1 MHEEIHAVYAS
12 DLHLMGGGMSW
23 YVNVTVACNE
33 ISTLWINKHS
43 VVLYWEVDEKDVAL
57 IKPEKEPA
65 TERSQF
71 EQVI

>member
-33 ISTLWINKHS
+33 ISTL
-43 VVLYWEVDEKDVAL
+43 
-57 IKPEKEPA
+57 
-65 TERSQF
+65 
-71 EQVI
+71 